1 MRGGQKAVGGALTL
15 AAVAVVVLAGCS
27 ELLPT
32 FKEPE
37 GPANVTFVAERGYT
51 DVDLQ
56 ALDAALDQLEK
67 GGLSEPEME
76 AILFMREWEK
86 LARDVSVA
94 LNDEWEVEAFRRVA
108 RSEETHAEAIKALID
123 RYALPDP
130 SAATWEGYYV
140 NEELIAQHRQLVR
153 QGGSSLVDALKVG
166 AEIQEIS
173 ILELREYGAESD
185 DEDARLVYENLLR
198 ASRNHLRVFAG
209 LLQEQGEAVEN
220 HYLSQSLFDEIVGTP
235 PEPGYNAE
243 ESGE

>member
-1 MRGGQKAVGGALTL
+1 MTLL
-15 AAVAVVVLAGCS
+15 AAVAVVVLSGCS

-37 GPANVTFVAERGYT
+37 GPANVTFVDEQGYT
-51 DVDLQ
+51 DVDLE
-56 ALDAALDQLEK
+56 ALAAALDELET

-86 LARDVSVA
+86 LARDVSA
-94 LNDEWEVEAFRRVA
+94 DLSAEWKAEVFGRVA
-108 RSEETHAEAIKALID
+108 QSADTHTAAIKALID

-130 SAATWEGYYV
+130 SAVTWEGYYV

-153 QGGSSLVDALKVG
+153 QGGLSLADALKVE

-173 ILELREYGAESD
+173 ILELREYRAESD
-185 DEDARLVYENLLR
+185 DEDVRLVYENLLR

-209 LLQEQGEAVEN
+209 LLQDQGQTMDN
-220 HYLSQSLFDEIVGTP
+220 QYLSQSLFDEIVGTP
-235 PEPGYNAE
+235 PEPGYNTE